1 MSGFVPMRSDWWAV
15 VRTTIPRPW
24 PREAAAMDLRYHAD
38 RATPREGWRPIAMPG
53 RPALASE
60 WGWTD
65 WAVKQLLRAEDDWR
79 DSYASAASEPPA
91 NRQRTASEPPAA
103 ATANAYNQPKTA
115 SEPPARRQRTASE
128 PPRARSSDHPTPI
141 TQEGEGD
148 TRGPTGGAVVDPRLA
163 EVVGTRPDLLRLLVR
178 PLDPKDPPIRDLA
191 ELRRTPLSAADG
203 PDLVHRT
210 GMGPQRAGQLAALLD
225 EAGVPLVAVRPPE
238 ATGAP
243 ARASPAADNRK
254 RGLAA
259 LDAALANLNAG
270 DRLAVP

>member
-79 DSYASAASEPPA
+79 DSYASA
-91 NRQRTASEPPAA
+91 
-103 ATANAYNQPKTA
+103 A